1 MCSLF
6 AQASYLFPFSLSCMM
21 MMDSDELAAM
31 QQATERL
38 TIDPAITVADLELC
52 LQSYFDVVGYRNMQE
67 IVDIIVD
74 GKCTWRTAPKAEG
87 LEI

>member
-1 MCSLF
+1 
-6 AQASYLFPFSLSCMM
+6 M
-21 MMDSDELAAM
+21 MMDSDELVAM

-38 TIDPAITVADLELC
+38 VIDPAITVADLELC
-52 LQSYFDVVGYRNMQE
+52 LNNYFDIMGYRNLQE
-67 IVDIIVD
+67 IIDIIVD

>member
-1 MCSLF
+1 
-6 AQASYLFPFSLSCMM
+6 
-21 MMDSDELAAM
+21 MMDSDELVAM
-31 QQATERL
+31 QQAERL

-52 LQSYFDVVGYRNMQE
+52 LQSYFDAVGYRNLQE

-74 GKCTWRTAPKAEG
+74 GKCTWRTSAKAEG

>member
-1 MCSLF
+1 
-6 AQASYLFPFSLSCMM
+6 M
-21 MMDSDELAAM
+21 MMDSDELVAM
-31 QQATERL
+31 QQAERL

-52 LQSYFDVVGYRNMQE
+52 VQSYFDIMGYRNLQE
-67 IVDIIVD
+67 IIDIIVD